1 VEIVLTDREA
11 DLMRVLWAYGPCI
24 VAQVQARLDDPLA
37 YTTVQTVLRTLEAKG
52 YVGHKSSGRV
62 HHYFAA
68 VQEQDARKTALQ
80 RLKAKLF
87 QGSTELLFAQL
98 VSDRKLTAEQIAR
111 MRALLDGK
119 AEKGKP

>member
-1 VEIVLTDREA
+1 
-11 DLMRVLWAYGPCI
+11 
-24 VAQVQARLDDPLA
+24 
-37 YTTVQTVLRTLEAKG
+37 
-52 YVGHKSSGRV
+52 V

-98 VSDRKLTAEQIAR
+98 VSDRKLTPEQIAR